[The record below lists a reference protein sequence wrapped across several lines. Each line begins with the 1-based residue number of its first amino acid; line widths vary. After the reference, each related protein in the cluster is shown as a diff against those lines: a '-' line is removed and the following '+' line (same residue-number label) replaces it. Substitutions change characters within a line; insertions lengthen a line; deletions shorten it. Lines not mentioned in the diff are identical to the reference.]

1 MRLFHWLCAT
11 DITHGWDLRR
21 CGWRL
26 AAGAADPAE
35 GVALVCLP
43 GMDRHA
49 WSRLRQAWPRPGHR
63 RVLLLGVRDSVERGR
78 LLRLGFGDVLG
89 ETAALREVEAR
100 AARVA
105 LSAGMVPSARLI
117 GPLRL
122 DLFARDGFVGPRRL
136 ALHPREFAL
145 LWRLSDAP
153 GRAVGK
159 RVLLSEVWRL
169 GHVPETNS
177 LAVHVSRLRA
187 KLAAAGLT
195 DLVLTAPEGGYMLA
209 PSKESVDRAIP
220 LLTLDSRLDDLIV
233 TEADERGADRRLSP

>member
-1 MRLFHWLCAT
+1 MRLFHWLCVN
-11 DITHGWDLRR
+11 DIPGGWDLRR

-26 AAGAADPAE
+26 AVGAADPAE
-35 GVALVCLP
+35 GVALASP
-43 GMDRHA
+43 AGMDRQA
-49 WSRLRQAWPRPGHR
+49 WSRLRHAWPRPGHK
-63 RVLLLGVRDSVERGR
+63 RVLLLGVCDSTERGR

-89 ETAALREVEAR
+89 ETAVLREVEAR
-100 AARVA
+100 AARIA
-105 LSAGMVPSARLI
+105 LHAGMVPSARLV

-122 DLFARDGFVGPRRL
+122 DLFARDGFVGPQRL

-187 KLAAAGLT
+187 KLAAVGLA
-195 DLVLTAPEGGYMLA
+195 DLVLTAPDGGYMLA
-209 PSKESVDRAIP
+209 SSKESEDRAVP
-220 LLTLDSRLDDLIV
+220 MLTVDSPLDDLIA
-233 TEADERGADRRLSP
+233 TEADDRRGDGGQ